1 MVLISALSAFRRR
14 DRASNIIMTAVRMM
28 ITPPR
33 TPPTIT
39 PSVVEPGEVLCGEE
53 DCNDGAEVGL
63 VTTK

>member
-1 MVLISALSAFRRR
+1 
-14 DRASNIIMTAVRMM
+14 MTAVRMM

-39 PSVVEPGEVLCGEE
+39 PTVMELGEVLCGEE
-53 DCNDGAEVGL
+53 DCDDDVEVGL